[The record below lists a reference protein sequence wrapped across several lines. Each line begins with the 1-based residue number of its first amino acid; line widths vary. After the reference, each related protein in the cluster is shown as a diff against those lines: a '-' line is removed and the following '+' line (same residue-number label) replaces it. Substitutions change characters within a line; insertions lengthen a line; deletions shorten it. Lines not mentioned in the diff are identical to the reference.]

1 MHQENNR
8 PELNRPELNRPELNR
23 PDIKDLSFDQLIVW
37 LKSHGLKSYRAVQI
51 FKWVYIRQVDT
62 FDEMTDLRK
71 DVRQMLTDNLVI
83 SRLENVKTEES
94 KDGTKKILFR
104 LYDEN
109 FIESVLIPEKNH
121 YTICISSQVGCAQ
134 GCKFCLTAK
143 GGFIRNLTPGEIIA
157 QVRDIKNNFNKSK
170 KLTNIVLMGMGEP
183 LANYQN
189 VITAIKIF
197 SNTDYG
203 LNFSNRR
210 ITVSTAGLV
219 PKLADLGRD
228 TDASLA
234 VSLNATENYTRD
246 MLMPVNRKYPIETL
260 LKACRT
266 YKMAS
271 KRKITIEYI
280 LIKDVNDSE
289 EDARRLVKL
298 LRPIKAKINLIP
310 FNEHAGSDFAC
321 PDENIIDR
329 FYNILISSGYIT
341 MIRRSKG
348 SDISAA
354 CGQLRLKIGKE
365 RGTE

>member
-1 MHQENNR
+1 MHPENNR
-8 PELNRPELNRPELNR
+8 PDLNR

-37 LKSHGLKSYRAVQI
+37 LKSHGLESYRAVQI

-83 SRLENVKTEES
+83 SRLENVKMEES
-94 KDGTKKILFR
+94 EDGTQKFLFR
-104 LYDEN
+104 LHDGN

-157 QVRDIKNNFNKSK
+157 QVRDIKNNLNKSK

-189 VITAIKIF
+189 VINAIKIF

-210 ITVSTAGLV
+210 ITISTAGLA

-234 VSLNATENYTRD
+234 VSLNATENSTRD

-310 FNEHAGSDFAC
+310 FNEHAGSNFAC

-329 FYNILISSGYIT
+329 FYNILISSVYIT

-348 SDISAA
+348 RDISAA

-365 RGTE
+365 PGRNNFPE

>member
-1 MHQENNR
+1 MHPEN
-8 PELNRPELNRPELNR
+8 NR
-23 PDIKDLSFDQLIVW
+23 PDIKDLSFEQLIVW
-37 LKSHGLKSYRAVQI
+37 LKSHGLESYRAIQI
-51 FKWVYIRQVDT
+51 LKWVYIRQVDA
-62 FDEMTDLRK
+62 FSEMTDLRK
-71 DVRQMLTDNLVI
+71 EVRQMLTDNLVI
-83 SRLENVKTEES
+83 NRLENVKVKES

-104 LYDEN
+104 LYDGN
-109 FIESVLIPEKNH
+109 FVESVLIPEKKH

-157 QVRDIKNNFNKSK
+157 QVRDIKNDLNQSK

-189 VITAIKIF
+189 VINAIKIF

-210 ITVSTAGLV
+210 ITISTAGLV

-234 VSLNATENYTRD
+234 VSLNATENSTRD

-260 LKACRT
+260 LKACIT
-266 YKMAS
+266 YRMAS

-289 EDARRLVKL
+289 KDAMRLVKL
-298 LRPIKAKINLIP
+298 LRPIRAKINLIP
-310 FNEHAGSDFAC
+310 FNEHAGSDFLC

-329 FYNILISSGYIT
+329 FYNILVSNGYIT
-341 MIRRSKG
+341 ITRRSKG
-348 SDISAA
+348 RDISAA
-354 CGQLRLKIGKE
+354 CGQLSLKFHPNP
-365 RGTE
+365 